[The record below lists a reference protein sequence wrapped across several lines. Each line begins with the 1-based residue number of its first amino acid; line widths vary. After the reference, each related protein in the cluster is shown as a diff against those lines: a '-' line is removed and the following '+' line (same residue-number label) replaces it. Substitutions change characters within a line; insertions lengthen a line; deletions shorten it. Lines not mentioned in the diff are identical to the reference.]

1 MGKWRFNILSN
12 MTYNQFQDTNPT
24 VITNFEIE
32 HMIELTSEFIIKIKN
47 QTYKNNIE
55 PEMNDLLHSTD
66 KFLYR
71 IKLMQGAKE

>member
-1 MGKWRFNILSN
+1 MGKGGFTILSN
-12 MTYNQFQDTNPT
+12 TIYDQFQDTNHIA
-24 VITNFEIE
+24 ITNYEIK
-32 HMIELTSEFIIKIKN
+32 HLIELTSEFIVKIKN

-55 PEMNDLLHSTD
+55 SEMNDLLHSTD